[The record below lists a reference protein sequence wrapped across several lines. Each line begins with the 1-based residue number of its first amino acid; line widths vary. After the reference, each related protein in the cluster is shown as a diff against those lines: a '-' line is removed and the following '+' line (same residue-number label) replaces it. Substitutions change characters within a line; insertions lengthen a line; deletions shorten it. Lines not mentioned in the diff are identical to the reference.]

1 MGLDISL
8 YNNGESF
15 SNIDSDKYPKHTCGK
30 GYLRSSY
37 NSGGFNNVVSNLIG
51 KDLYYIFEPDSGY
64 EIELSKQKLEDCLK
78 RAKEVLYEL
87 ENTEKSYKVCTV
99 SHNIFS
105 GISKVSESEAI
116 QIMNKQLN
124 NENLGSYSCADGH
137 FFQKE
142 PLAVV
147 GAIPGIDAL
156 GSPCVHLVYESD
168 ITWYKQMAEI
178 VIEMIEFAMTLEN
191 PKLIWSS

>member
-8 YNNGESF
+8 YDNGESF
-15 SNIDSDKYPKHTCGK
+15 SKIKSDKYPEHACGK

-37 NSGGFNNVVSNLIG
+37 NSNGFNNVVRNLIG
-51 KDLYYIFEPDSGY
+51 KDLYYIFDPNSGY
-64 EIELSKQKLEDCLK
+64 EVELSKEKLEDCLK
-78 RAKEVLYEL
+78 RAKEVFSEL
-87 ENTEKSYKVCTV
+87 KNTEKSYKVCTV

-105 GISKVSESEAI
+105 GISKVSENEAI
-116 QIMNKQLN
+116 QIMNKQLSN
-124 NENLGSYSCADGH
+124 KGLGSYRCADGH

-147 GAIPGIDAL
+147 GAIAGTDEL

-168 ITWYKQMAEI
+168 LTWYKQMSEI
-178 VIEMIEFAMTLEN
+178 VIELIEFAMTLNN
-191 PKLIWSS
+191 PILVWSS